1 MENIDIEESLNNL
14 THEELEAE
22 VDKIFNNHIDDE
34 DDNNINY
41 DNEGNEN
48 DNTINEEKV
57 CDEDNN
63 LQLKV
68 KIENNDNDNDNH
80 KSDVENDNDL
90 EEESQLKKEKKNQE
104 DKEKKIKQIEEKE
117 KLEEIEDLDLNVKK
131 FTEKELEKKNQ
142 LELLLRIFRILN
154 YDVETIKEITEI
166 TLYRDKLID
175 KNTRKIVLELI
186 PDLKEEY
193 KSAYLTCLHD
203 NSIYKQKYPVINL
216 LRQILKCNH
225 LILKPKIVSNG
236 YEKITGK
243 KKVMRM
249 FTIEKAV
256 Y

>member
-1 MENIDIEESLNNL
+1 M
-14 THEELEAE
+14 
-22 VDKIFNNHIDDE
+22 
-34 DDNNINY
+34 
-41 DNEGNEN
+41 
-48 DNTINEEKV
+48 
-57 CDEDNN
+57 
-63 LQLKV
+63 
-68 KIENNDNDNDNH
+68 
-80 KSDVENDNDL
+80 
-90 EEESQLKKEKKNQE
+90 KEQKEIKNQQ
-104 DKEKKIKQIEEKE
+104 DKEKKIKQIKEKE
-117 KLEEIEDLDLNVKK
+117 KLEEIEELDLNVKK

-175 KNTRKIVLELI
+175 KNTRKIILELI
-186 PDLKEEY
+186 PDLKEQY

>member
-1 MENIDIEESLNNL
+1 MKKLKIKLN
-14 THEELEAE
+14 HEELEAE
-22 VDKIFNNHIDDE
+22 VDKIFNNNE
-34 DDNNINY
+34 NNLDDNDYEN
-41 DNEGNEN
+41 DNEN
-48 DNTINEEKV
+48 DNEIDLEYDINT
-57 CDEDNN
+57 D
-63 LQLKV
+63 
-68 KIENNDNDNDNH
+68 NNDNNNP
-80 KSDVENDNDL
+80 DL
-90 EEESQLKKEKKNQE
+90 ENEEQEKLEKMLEEKNKKIQSEKE
-104 DKEKKIKQIEEKE
+104 EKIKQLNEKE
-117 KLEEIEDLDLNVKK
+117 KLEEIEELDKNVKK
-131 FTEKELEKKNQ
+131 FNEKEIEKKLQ
-142 LELLLRIFRILN
+142 LELLLKIFRILK
-154 YDVETIKEITEI
+154 YDVETIKDITEI

-175 KNTRKIVLELI
+175 KQLRKIILELI
-186 PDLKEEY
+186 PELKEQY

>member
-1 MENIDIEESLNNL
+1 MENKDIEDSLNNL

-22 VDKIFNNHIDDE
+22 VDKIFNN
-34 DDNNINY
+34 NNIEDENSDNEND
-41 DNEGNEN
+41 DNEGNED
-48 DNTINEEKV
+48 DNTINKEKIG
-57 CDEDNN
+57 DEDNN
-63 LQLKV
+63 LQSKV
-68 KIENNDNDNDNH
+68 KKEDNDNSDIEDNN
-80 KSDVENDNDL
+80 EL
-90 EEESQLKKEKKNQE
+90 EKELNEKKEKKNQ
-104 DKEKKIKQIEEKE
+104 KEKTKKINQIEEKE
-117 KLEEIEDLDLNVKK
+117 KLEEIEELDLNVKK

-175 KNTRKIVLELI
+175 KNIRKIVLELI
-186 PDLKEEY
+186 PDLKDQY

>member
-1 MENIDIEESLNNL
+1 MENKDIEDSLNNL

-22 VDKIFNNHIDDE
+22 VDKIFNN
-34 DDNNINY
+34 NNIEDENSDNEND
-41 DNEGNEN
+41 DNEGNED
-48 DNTINEEKV
+48 DNTINDEKIG
-57 CDEDNN
+57 DEDNN
-63 LQLKV
+63 LQSKV
-68 KIENNDNDNDNH
+68 KKEDNDNSDIEDNN
-80 KSDVENDNDL
+80 EL
-90 EEESQLKKEKKNQE
+90 EKELNEKKEKKNQ
-104 DKEKKIKQIEEKE
+104 KEKTKKINQIEEKE
-117 KLEEIEDLDLNVKK
+117 KLEEIEELDLNVKK

-175 KNTRKIVLELI
+175 KNIRKIVLELI
-186 PDLKEEY
+186 PDLKDQY